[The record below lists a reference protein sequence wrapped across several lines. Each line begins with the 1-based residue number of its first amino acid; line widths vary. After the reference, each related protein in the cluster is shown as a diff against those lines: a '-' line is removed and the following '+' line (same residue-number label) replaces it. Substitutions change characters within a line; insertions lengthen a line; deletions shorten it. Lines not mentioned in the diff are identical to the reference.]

1 MTVLSWDA
9 GPTKCNTTVQ
19 MGTNTLL
26 LFNPK
31 GFSGTLFVHQDEKAN
46 YYFELPSYLFCT
58 YVTCYTANA
67 LS

>member
-9 GPTKCNTTVQ
+9 GPTKYNTAVQ

-31 GFSGTLFVHQDEKAN
+31 SFSDTFSFHQDEKAN
-46 YYFELPSYLFCT
+46 NYWAAFLFILYL
-58 YVTCYTANA
+58 CYLSTNA